1 MSVYYLIQLILSD
14 KEIFNID
21 NWWKAN
27 CDVML
32 TFHFNIG
39 IIVPRVD
46 CCTCGDGSLSCKW

>member
-1 MSVYYLIQLILSD
+1 MSVYYLIQLILFD

-21 NWWKAN
+21 NWLKAN
-27 CDVML
+27 CDVIL